1 MGLLHW
7 QVDSLPLSLLEIR
20 RWLGLHLKL
29 PWKVKVKVAQSCPTL
44 WTISPW
50 NSLGQNTGVG
60 SLTLLQGIFPTLG
73 SEGPPRDERSVG
85 LRARVQESEVPA
97 GDWGCVCRAP
107 GGFGSVAERRV
118 CWAQG
123 TPLQGS
129 NPGLPHCRQFLYQL
143 SHEGS
148 PRILEWVA
156 FPFSSGSTLQKSGLL
171 QCSRILYQLSYQGSC
186 MSIKSQ

>member
-1 MGLLHW
+1 MVSLSSHVAQQRDFLPCHGLYSLPVSPVNRIFQARTRVDCLFLLQGIFQTQGWNSHLLGLLHW

-60 SLTLLQGIFPTLG
+60 SLTLLQGIFPTVG
-73 SEGPPRDERSVG
+73 SEGRPRDERSVG

-97 GDWGCVCRAP
+97 GD
-107 GGFGSVAERRV
+107 
-118 CWAQG
+118 
-123 TPLQGS
+123 
-129 NPGLPHCRQFLYQL
+129 
-143 SHEGS
+143 
-148 PRILEWVA
+148 
-156 FPFSSGSTLQKSGLL
+156 
-171 QCSRILYQLSYQGSC
+171 
-186 MSIKSQ
+186 